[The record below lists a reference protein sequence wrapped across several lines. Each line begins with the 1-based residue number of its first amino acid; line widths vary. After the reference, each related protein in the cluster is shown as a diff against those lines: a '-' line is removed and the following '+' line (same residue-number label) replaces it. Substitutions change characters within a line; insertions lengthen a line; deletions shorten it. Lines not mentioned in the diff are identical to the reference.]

1 MCFHWP
7 ESLFSLSLCKTKFST
22 KTRTHLH
29 TSFLLGY
36 ILCIPPVLLNAS
48 LLSSDKYADKY
59 LMILPFRYVWWSFR
73 GIWSSWTQIKL
84 SSVNRQS
91 GLTEARDH
99 SGWVSLTAL
108 AIKHTMETETC
119 RLCLLPS
126 PRWMRITQIL
136 RRVADK
142 DITALPSDSC
152 GWYECKAADS
162 EGCVL

>member
-1 MCFHWP
+1 MCFHWA
-7 ESLFSLSLCKTKFST
+7 ESLFSLFWCKTKFFN
-22 KTRTHLH
+22 KDQN
-29 TSFLLGY
+29 TSSH
-36 ILCIPPVLLNAS
+36 VLPFRLYLIYSSSSSHGFS
-48 LLSSDKYADKY
+48 LFIRADKY
-59 LMILPFRYVWWSFR
+59 LMLLPFRYVWWSFR
-73 GIWSSWTQIKL
+73 GIWSSLTQIKL

-136 RRVADK
+136 RHVADK
-142 DITALPSDSC
+142 DITVLPSDSC